1 MLCISHA
8 LFRDTLVHF
17 HLNNFVTISIPLVRL
32 SMSSRVNLSSVGL
45 VEETD
50 TWFRMKF
57 SAFHFYNL
65 MIDNWNYA
73 GVQPVQDPG
82 EPSGEMALV
91 NEWMNEWMRE
101 ERIEADIPWFTQKA
115 NKVPDKGLALFTQAA
130 GALLVSWGS
139 EDEECLPVQISEAQA
154 GKWTQ
159 RASVLQGI
167 SLKKRVRERK
177 KERHGGT
184 RLTWNWSIT
193 LFFREAFIPWLVH
206 RGKWKMQSHTESA
219 QTLHLFCLYRNQD
232 FFCIPFP

>member
-8 LFRDTLVHF
+8 LFRATLVHF

-32 SMSSRVNLSSVGL
+32 SMNSRVNLSSVGL

-82 EPSGEMALV
+82 EPSGETALV

-115 NKVPDKGLALFTQAA
+115 NKVPEKGLALFTEAA
-130 GALLVSWGS
+130 GTLLVSRGS
-139 EDEECLPVQISEAQA
+139 EDAERLPVQVLEAQA

-167 SLKKRVRERK
+167 SLKKRGREREK
-177 KERHGGT
+177 KRMIDTGWPSFSEQG
-184 RLTWNWSIT
+184 
-193 LFFREAFIPWLVH
+193 P
-206 RGKWKMQSHTESA
+206 
-219 QTLHLFCLYRNQD
+219 
-232 FFCIPFP
+232 

>member
-8 LFRDTLVHF
+8 LFRATLVHF

-32 SMSSRVNLSSVGL
+32 SMNSRVNLSSVGL

-115 NKVPDKGLALFTQAA
+115 NKAPRQGTCFVHVGHRHPPDLPREWRRRAPSCSGLR
-130 GALLVSWGS
+130 S
-139 EDEECLPVQISEAQA
+139 P
-154 GKWTQ
+154 GK
-159 RASVLQGI
+159 
-167 SLKKRVRERK
+167 
-177 KERHGGT
+177 
-184 RLTWNWSIT
+184 
-193 LFFREAFIPWLVH
+193 
-206 RGKWKMQSHTESA
+206 
-219 QTLHLFCLYRNQD
+219 
-232 FFCIPFP
+232 